1 MKDFMSLSRG
11 LVLAGS
17 TLVLG
22 SALAVSSNISSTQA
36 AAITFT
42 GKANISK
49 FAGTASTNELIS
61 FTGPFETQSSS
72 GLFKNL
78 VANSVASISLIPLDL
93 SLSSYIA
100 NAPNVPFI
108 SFTDGSRFE
117 ITNPFE
123 ITKYRNGN
131 SFEISSFFE
140 GKYINDSE
148 ELYKVGLFTINE
160 INNTSGEGNFSLT
173 LTNICC
179 SPTPTPES
187 TSTSAFTVFGLAS
200 LAFSQK
206 IIRIR
211 KK

>member
-1 MKDFMSLSRG
+1 MNLSRG
-11 LVLAGS
+11 LVLAGT

-22 SALAVSSNISSTQA
+22 SALAVSSNIPPTQA
-36 AAITFT
+36 AAIIFT

-49 FAGTASTNELIS
+49 LAETASTNELIS
-61 FTGPFETQSSS
+61 FIGPFQTQSSS
-72 GLFKNL
+72 GLFENL
-78 VANSVASISLIPLDL
+78 VANSIANISLIPLDM
-93 SLSSYIA
+93 SSYIA

-117 ITNPFE
+117 IINPFE
-123 ITKYRNGN
+123 LTKYKDEN
-131 SFEISSFFE
+131 SFEIFSFFE
-140 GKYINDSE
+140 GKYINNTGEFSR
-148 ELYKVGLFTINE
+148 VGSFTINE

-179 SPTPTPES
+179 SPTSIPEP
-187 TSTSAFTVFGLAS
+187 TSTGAFMVLGLAS